1 MNVQEIEEGEI
12 RTGIL
17 KERLKLLDY
26 AEGLV
31 LETCIKLLL
40 NCW

>member
-1 MNVQEIEEGEI
+1 MGEGEI

-17 KERLKLLDY
+17 KERIKLIDY

-31 LETCIKLLL
+31 LETCKCLFNYLMFL
-40 NCW
+40 

>member
-1 MNVQEIEEGEI
+1 MEEAEI

-17 KERLKLLDY
+17 KERIKLIEY

-31 LETCIKLLL
+31 LETCKFIQSLTEF
-40 NCW
+40 